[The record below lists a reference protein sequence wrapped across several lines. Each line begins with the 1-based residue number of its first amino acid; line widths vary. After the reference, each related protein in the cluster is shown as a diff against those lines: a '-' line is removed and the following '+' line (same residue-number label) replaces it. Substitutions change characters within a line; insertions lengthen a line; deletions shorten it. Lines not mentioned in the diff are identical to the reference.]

1 MQNNNQLLIVHAL
14 SPLHAGIGQGVGA
27 IDLPIAR
34 EVATGIPYLPG
45 SSIKGVLRDAA
56 EAKYKNK
63 ELINAI
69 FGSADDTTA
78 NIGAITFSDARL
90 LLMPVRSLT
99 GVFAWVT
106 SPYMLRLFMQDAGIK
121 SEKIKLPV
129 IKNNQECQTWS
140 KKNSFT
146 LDGKTVVVL
155 EDLQLNVKEPESKST
170 SGNNN
175 DENNKV
181 EYTWPD
187 IIGEYLPAEQSY
199 LKEHI
204 CVVHDDVMSY
214 LLESATDVRTRIKID
229 DEFKVS
235 QGQAL
240 WYEENLPAESLLYS
254 LIVVD
259 KATRELKISE
269 EEEPVPPEESLEKV
283 SDVLATTV
291 GSGIH
296 QFGGK
301 ATVGRGLCSIKLY
314 DRENGNA

>member
-90 LLMPVRSLT
+90 LLMPVRSLK

-106 SPYMLRLFMQDAGIK
+106 SPYMLRLFMQDAAIN
-121 SEKIKLPV
+121 SELPV
-129 IKNNQECQTWS
+129 INNNQECQTWS
-140 KKNSFT
+140 EKNSFT

-155 EDLQLNVKEPESKST
+155 EDLQLNVKKSGST
-170 SGNNN
+170 SEINS
-175 DENNKV
+175 DETNKDKP
-181 EYTWPD
+181 TWPD